1 MSKERK
7 SQLKIWIQIPEN
19 LSSMSDEE
27 IESFAQTLWQK
38 ITQRLGDDHES

>member
-7 SQLKIWIQIPEN
+7 SKPKIWIQIPEN

-27 IESFAQTLWQK
+27 IESFSRTVWQE
-38 ITQRLGDDHES
+38 ITQRLRDDHES